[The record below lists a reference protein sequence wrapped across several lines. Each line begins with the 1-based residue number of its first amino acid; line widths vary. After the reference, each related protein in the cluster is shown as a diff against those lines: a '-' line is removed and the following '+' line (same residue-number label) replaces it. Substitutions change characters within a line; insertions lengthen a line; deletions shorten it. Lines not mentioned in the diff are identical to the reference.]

1 MKQEFTI
8 NLNQRKYPVTIED
21 HSFEKLGET
30 LKGLL
35 AGKRLA
41 VITDRSVYDIYGKE
55 LEEQLSKT
63 EKKNYGDNS
72 TAGQGCKSLPYIT

>member
-30 LKGLL
+30 LKSLL

-41 VITDRSVYDIYGKE
+41 VSFQKLHLVLFSI
-55 LEEQLSKT
+55 
-63 EKKNYGDNS
+63 
-72 TAGQGCKSLPYIT
+72 

>member
-55 LEEQLSKT
+55 LKKQLSKT
-63 EKKNYGDNS
+63 EKS
-72 TAGQGCKSLPYIT
+72 RTSIRTTP

>member
-35 AGKRLA
+35 AGKCLGVKISAARSSLISPKPTNACMASAREGSSSPIHGYDHTRRL
-41 VITDRSVYDIYGKE
+41 
-55 LEEQLSKT
+55 
-63 EKKNYGDNS
+63 
-72 TAGQGCKSLPYIT
+72 

>member
-41 VITDRSVYDIYGKE
+41 VITDRSVYDTCSPAAS
-55 LEEQLSKT
+55 LWRP
-63 EKKNYGDNS
+63 
-72 TAGQGCKSLPYIT
+72 AGSPRRRS